1 MPASCSRRV
10 TSSALLLP
18 SPKKAILAAAGAAVA
33 LAQPQ
38 GITCLAEEVELPT
51 LKFLPQCGHRLA
63 VPAPLPSPLLEEM
76 QPSLTSQDPAG
87 HEGGFLP
94 YPVHSGGMEPA
105 SAPGSPQPP
114 GARDCPCGTCGSGF
128 PLFLMFLLASDQK
141 CALSA
146 CY

>member
-38 GITCLAEEVELPT
+38 GITCLAEEAELPT

-94 YPVHSGGMEPA
+94 YQISRTQCTAVGWSQPALRGHCSHQEPGTVPAAPVA
-105 SAPGSPQPP
+105 V
-114 GARDCPCGTCGSGF
+114 GF
-128 PLFLMFLLASDQK
+128 PCF
-141 CALSA
+141 
-146 CY
+146 